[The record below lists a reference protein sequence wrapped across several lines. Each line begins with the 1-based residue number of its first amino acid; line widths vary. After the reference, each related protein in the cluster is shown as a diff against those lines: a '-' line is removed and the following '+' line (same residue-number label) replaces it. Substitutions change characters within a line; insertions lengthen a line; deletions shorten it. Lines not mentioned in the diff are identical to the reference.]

1 MRYRFLRDATQISLM
16 NLVHNMSRYK
26 EFVQSRP
33 KPTHN
38 TI

>member
-16 NLVHNMSRYK
+16 NLVHNMSCYE
-26 EFVQSRP
+26 EFVQSGP